1 MRHLRKLKLSGR
13 LGLTSSSERF
23 RAGYTFCAGEISR
36 LVTAPSSGLDMAV
49 SARLLHHLSVC
60 IRNLETLQPP
70 PSLLETLQPPS
81 SLLETLQ
88 PPSSLLE
95 TLQPPSSLLPLPQQS
110 PPPPLLSPS
119 EVPGRSDVINQSKIE
134 ALRFSLGHGQS
145 GDLPPLLPS
154 DREDDK
160 AWRPW

>member
-88 PPSSLLE
+88 PPSSLL
-95 TLQPPSSLLPLPQQS
+95 PLPQQS

-134 ALRFSLGHGQS
+134 ALRFSLGHNQS

>member
-60 IRNLETLQPP
+60 IRNLETLQ
-70 PSLLETLQPPS
+70 QPP
-81 SLLETLQ
+81 
-88 PPSSLLE
+88 SLLE

-134 ALRFSLGHGQS
+134 ALRFSLGHSQS

>member
-88 PPSSLLE
+88 PPSSLL
-95 TLQPPSSLLPLPQQS
+95 PLPQQS

>member
-88 PPSSLLE
+88 PPSSLL
-95 TLQPPSSLLPLPQQS
+95 PLPQQS

-134 ALRFSLGHGQS
+134 ALRFSLGHSQS

>member
-60 IRNLETLQPP
+60 LRNMETLPAPP
-70 PSLLETLQPPS
+70 PPVSPS
-81 SLLETLQ
+81 
-88 PPSSLLE
+88 
-95 TLQPPSSLLPLPQQS
+95 LPL
-110 PPPPLLSPS
+110 PPLLSPS
-119 EVPGRSDVINQSKIE
+119 ELSARTEVVSHSRIE
-134 ALRFSLGHGQS
+134 ALRFSLGHS
-145 GDLPPLLPS
+145 GSADLGGGGGGGGS